1 MCERVKGVN
10 TLRLDNFEWD
20 ALFMVTQTMF
30 NTTKYTHK
38 WRLERSHSSGE
49 THSRFGFFSVCV

>member
-1 MCERVKGVN
+1 MGVKGVN

-20 ALFMVTQTMF
+20 ALFMVTQKMF

-38 WRLERSHSSGE
+38 WWLERSHSGE
-49 THSRFGFFSVCV
+49 THSRFVFFSVCV